1 MVQKLVHLSKSDV
14 AELSK
19 GPGYPEPQAIFTR
32 HAVQFYIGYDTQILS
47 DCFRWCLVKPTD
59 VLAPWKIFLDVQ

>member
-19 GPGYPEPQAIFTR
+19 GPGYPDHPAVFTR
-32 HAVQFYIGYDTQILS
+32 PAVLFCVSYDTQIHS
-47 DCFRWCLVKPTD
+47 
-59 VLAPWKIFLDVQ
+59 FLFPVVPC